1 MPRRRWFLVG
11 TLVALAASGVV
22 DAGAATGGAAVVVR
36 DLTVDVDP
44 GIGGRFGGRVDV
56 QVRFRVVNTA
66 TEPLRPTATVRVES
80 QIGGGTASAPIH
92 LPTIA
97 AGAHVDVTRTIRSV
111 LPFGSVRVVA
121 SVRADGHTTTAT
133 GSTAVIPWFFLFTLV
148 ALLGVALAVRRVRS
162 SRVPRATSPGSGPSL

>member
-22 DAGAATGGAAVVVR
+22 DAGAATGPMVAVR
-36 DLTVDVDP
+36 DLAVDVDP

-97 AGAHVDVTRTIRSV
+97 AGAHLDVTRTIRSV
-111 LPFGSVRVVA
+111 LPFGSVRVVV
-121 SVRADGHTTTAT
+121 SVRADGHTTSAT

-148 ALLGVALAVRRVRS
+148 VLLGVALAVRRVRS
-162 SRVPRATSPGSGPSL
+162 SRVPHAASPGSGPSP